1 MSHKYYLGAIGLPE
15 KEVSKEEFMSAERA
29 AGFRSKSPN
38 HPATAGFS
46 GGGMSGRVVYVF
58 EDETP
63 PAPPV
68 EQPAAAPI
76 TRLGDGDLIL
86 MANKAAPHN
95 SRDNDMFYIAMGRL
109 VEEHYINANLG
120 EVERLRGIIRMHE
133 KTVQEQADHLAYIR
147 AQLAGRDAL
156 IIQVLQADLLSTS
169 SQLWK
174 DLAALRLA
182 INTEPSELEVKP

>member
-63 PAPPV
+63 PTPPV
-68 EQPAAAPI
+68 EQPTVAPI

-86 MANKAAPHN
+86 MANKAAPHY

-120 EVERLRGIIRMHE
+120 EVERLRAEAGQH
-133 KTVQEQADHLAYIR
+133 KLAMDAACGELEILR
-147 AQLAGRDAL
+147 AQLAKRDAL
-156 IIQVLQADLLSTS
+156 IIRVLQADLLSTS